1 MGSEMCIRDRL
12 LSLWGSG
19 VSAGVH
25 VTAGMPDIAPTILHL
40 MGEAIPDHMDG
51 RVISEAITDADAPA
65 RTASDLV
72 PRQPASATDSEA
84 QAIRERLERLGY
96 L

>member
-1 MGSEMCIRDRL
+1 MNGTHRQHGL
-12 LSLWGSG
+12 LSLWGQG
-19 VSAGVH
+19 VVAGADVA
-25 VTAGMPDIAPTILHL
+25 AGMPDIAPTLLHL
-40 MGEAIPDHMDG
+40 MGQAVPDHMDG
-51 RVISEAITDADAPA
+51 RVISEAVVEDDAPT
-65 RTASDLV
+65 RASSELK